1 MRQIVEG
8 FEGRVEGLELY
19 PVVRGELLKSS

>member
-19 PVVRGELLKSS
+19 PVDRGELLKRF

>member
-19 PVVRGELLKSS
+19 PIDREELLKIF